1 MANVNQYKTLATAE
15 EVISNSF
22 TNANTDPA
30 LISTNTILL
39 TELAHLKSAIGKKF
53 YEELKT
59 QNNVG
64 DFPAVGG
71 LTQAN
76 QTLMDDFL
84 IRTLCWFARFEVINE
99 VQSNSSSMGIVNNI
113 DEFATIIDPSELNSY
128 KQDTYRKSEIYLQD
142 MLEFLNDPD
151 NSADYPTYTANAPC
165 NVTTYKNHGIIM
177 YDSIYTS
184 PLRGLNGYN
193 NWRNYC
199 NDC

>member
-1 MANVNQYKTLATAE
+1 MANTNKFKTLATSA

-39 TELAHLKSAIGKKF
+39 SELAHLKTAIGAKF

-99 VQSNSSSMGIVNNI
+99 VQMNSTSMGIVNNI
-113 DEFATIIDPSELNSY
+113 DEFSTIIDPSELNVY
-128 KQDTYRKSEIYLQD
+128 KQDTYRKAEIYLQD
-142 MLEFLNDPD
+142 MLGFLNDSD

-165 NVTTYKNHGIIM
+165 NESTYKNHGIIM
-177 YDSIYTS
+177 YDSIYNR
-184 PLRGLNGYN
+184 PR
-193 NWRNYC
+193 RNYNSWRDFC
-199 NDC
+199 NNC

>member
-1 MANVNQYKTLATAE
+1 MANTNQYIPLVTAA

-39 TELAHLKSAIGKKF
+39 SELAHLKTAIGKKF

-59 QNNVG
+59 QNNDG
-64 DFPAVGG
+64 T
-71 LTQAN
+71 LTAAN
-76 QTLMDDFL
+76 QTLMNDFL

-99 VQSNSSSMGIVNNI
+99 IQSNSSSMGIVHNI
-113 DEFATIIDPSELNSY
+113 DEFSTIIDPAELNAY

-142 MLEFLNDPD
+142 MLEFLNDSD

-165 NVTTYKNHGIIM
+165 NTTTYKNHGIIM
-177 YDSIYTS
+177 YDSIYDRPRRS
-184 PLRGLNGYN
+184 YDS
-193 NWRNYC
+193 WKNYC
-199 NDC
+199 PEC

>member
-1 MANVNQYKTLATAE
+1 MANVNQYKTLATAA

-22 TNANTDPA
+22 TNANTDTA

-39 TELAHLKSAIGKKF
+39 SELAHLKTAIGKKF

-59 QNNVG
+59 QNNNG
-64 DFPAVGG
+64 T
-71 LTQAN
+71 LTTAN

-99 VQSNSSSMGIVNNI
+99 VQSNSSSMGIVHNI
-113 DEFATIIDPSELNSY
+113 DEFSTIIDPAELNAY

-142 MLEFLNDPD
+142 MLDYLNDSD

-165 NVTTYKNHGIIM
+165 NTTTYKNHGIIM
-177 YDSIYTS
+177 YDSIYS
-184 PLRGLNGYN
+184 RAR
-193 NWRNYC
+193 RNYNSWKDFC
-199 NDC
+199 PEC

>member
-39 TELAHLKSAIGKKF
+39 SELAHLKSAIGKKF

-64 DFPAVGG
+64 YYPTVGG
-71 LTQAN
+71 LTLAN

-99 VQSNSSSMGIVNNI
+99 VQSNSSSMGIVHNI
-113 DEFATIIDPSELNSY
+113 DEFSTIIDPAELNAY

-142 MLEFLNDPD
+142 MLEFLNDSD
-151 NSADYPTYTANAPC
+151 NSADYPTYTAHAPC
-165 NVTTYKNHGIIM
+165 NTTTYKNHGIIM
-177 YDSIYTS
+177 YDSIYDR
-184 PLRGLNGYN
+184 PR
-193 NWRNYC
+193 RNYDSWKNYC
-199 NDC
+199 PEC

>member
-1 MANVNQYKTLATAE
+1 MANTNKFKTLATSG

-39 TELAHLKSAIGKKF
+39 SELAHLKTAIGTKF

-99 VQSNSSSMGIVNNI
+99 VQMNSTSMGIVNNI
-113 DEFATIIDPSELNSY
+113 DEFSNVIDPSELNVY
-128 KQDTYRKSEIYLQD
+128 KQDTYRKAEIYLKD
-142 MLEFLNDPD
+142 MLGFLNDSD

-165 NVTTYKNHGIIM
+165 NISTYKNHGMIM
-177 YDSIYTS
+177 YDSIYT
-184 PLRGLNGYN
+184 
-193 NWRNYC
+193 RNIRDYDRYDRYR
-199 NDC
+199 NFY

>member
-1 MANVNQYKTLATAE
+1 MANTNKFKTLATSG

-39 TELAHLKSAIGKKF
+39 SELAHLKTAIGAKF

-99 VQSNSSSMGIVNNI
+99 VQMNSTSMGIVNNI
-113 DEFATIIDPSELNSY
+113 DEFSTIIDPSELNVY
-128 KQDTYRKSEIYLQD
+128 KQDTYRKAEIYLQD
-142 MLEFLNDPD
+142 MLGFLNDSD

-165 NVTTYKNHGIIM
+165 NETTYKNHGIIM
-177 YDSIYTS
+177 YDSIYNRPRRNYDS
-184 PLRGLNGYN
+184 
-193 NWRNYC
+193 WRNYC
-199 NDC
+199 PQC